1 MATQTVQIHLTLR
14 GLILGILSALL
25 ATGGIYRKELA
36 SILWGIGMGSLLL
49 CILIFSA
56 FAFVLL
62 YRKKE
67 HLLQHLT
74 LIHPTAH
81 LFAGNPLTFQ
91 VSLPPHLLRGF
102 NRIPSVM
109 LRYLY
114 RVTACKGRTYSWA
127 ARIDPKDPSFSLT
140 PPPPERGD
148 YQGLLGYLQIEDSFG
163 FCRIDMPLPEKEH
176 LLILPTPYPT
186 SILPML
192 PGRGGIRIREHRS
205 PSISIEELEIRKYQP
220 GDDIRRLHWK
230 LYAHSGELFFRIGEQ
245 DPPPVDTFHLH
256 FDPSLPP
263 KLAASL
269 HLPAVDLMASIGARV
284 LTELSKA
291 GKRILL
297 SKNPPTPTDRPQNFW
312 FSHPVLELEVG
323 HPEPGLA
330 ALARLVP
337 ESLLMETSPDGLPRA
352 LSENET
358 RGSSRMDSPPL
369 PLSGR
374 ASRGTATRGS
384 SRPLASSAGHPTR
397 VLFLFLDS
405 PGAETL
411 PLPKVNA
418 GDKPW
423 SFFTFERPYALL
435 KATPTEVILIDP
447 RKGPQHAHPL

>member
-1 MATQTVQIHLTLR
+1 MATQTIRIQLTLR
-14 GLILGILSALL
+14 GIILGILSALL
-25 ATGGIYRKELA
+25 ATGGIHRKELA

-49 CILIFSA
+49 CALIFSA

-74 LIHPTAH
+74 LIHPTTH
-81 LFAGNPLTFQ
+81 LFAGIPLTFQ

-102 NRIPSVM
+102 NRIPCVL
-109 LRYLY
+109 LRFCY

-148 YQGLLGYLQIEDSFG
+148 YQGLLGYLQIEDFLG
-163 FCRIDMPLPEKEH
+163 FCRIDMPLPEKER
-176 LLILPTPYPT
+176 LLILPRPYPA
-186 SILPML
+186 SILPTL
-192 PGRGGIRIREHRS
+192 LVRGGIRIREHRP
-205 PSISIEELEIRKYQP
+205 PSIALEELEIRKYQP

-245 DPPPVDTFHLH
+245 DPPSLDTFHLH

-263 KLAASL
+263 KLPASL
-269 HLPAVDLMASIGARV
+269 YLPAVDLMASIGARV

-297 SKNPPTPTDRPQNFW
+297 STNPPTPTDRPQNFW

-337 ESLLMETSPDGLPRA
+337 EPLMETSPDGLPRA
-352 LSENET
+352 PSWNET
-358 RGSSRMDSPPL
+358 RESPRMDSPPF

-374 ASRGTATRGS
+374 ASRKTETHGS

-405 PGAETL
+405 SGAETL

-423 SFFTFERPYALL
+423 SSLET
-435 KATPTEVILIDP
+435 THTQVILIDP
-447 RKGPQHAHPL
+447 YKGPHHVHPL